1 VRNDLSGCL
10 APPCK
15 GLDAADAFLDAAERA
30 LDASLPDGLLRLEAR
45 LAATQA
51 DWAGVL
57 HRFEQQLQQLAL
69 AGRTV
74 PRYAAMA

>member
-1 VRNDLSGCL
+1 
-10 APPCK
+10 
-15 GLDAADAFLDAAERA
+15 
-30 LDASLPDGLLRLEAR
+30 
-45 LAATQA
+45 
-51 DWAGVL
+51 VL